1 MMDQIST
8 YFTIEMIYLWTNL
21 GVIPIWISLI
31 FFPNSNISRFFC
43 LSIFPYFILSSLYL
57 FLLYYFFTSSFNFYE
72 NFNLY
77 LGLNELKELFSNEGF
92 LIFFWIHFLS
102 INIFCGAWIVNDSQ
116 KLMVSKYLV
125 FFPLIITY
133 FIGPVGIFF
142 YWIVRIFYSKSIKI
156 FN

>member
-1 MMDQIST
+1 MDQIST

>member
-1 MMDQIST
+1 MDQIST

-31 FFPNSNISRFFC
+31 FFPNSNFSRFFC

-57 FLLYYFFTSSFNFYE
+57 FLLYYFFISSFNFYE

-77 LGLNELKELFSNEGF
+77 LGLNELKELFSNDGF

-116 KLMVSKYLV
+116 KLIMSKYLV
-125 FFPLIITY
+125 FFPLVITY
-133 FIGPVGIFF
+133 FIGPIGIFV

-156 FN
+156 FD

>member
-1 MMDQIST
+1 M
-8 YFTIEMIYLWTNL
+8 
-21 GVIPIWISLI
+21 
-31 FFPNSNISRFFC
+31 
-43 LSIFPYFILSSLYL
+43 
-57 FLLYYFFTSSFNFYE
+57 
-72 NFNLY
+72 
-77 LGLNELKELFSNEGF
+77 GLNELKELFSNEGF